1 MTSVSNAV
9 TTVTTGLAQ
18 ADLHTLRI
26 LNNSGVMQNILDV
39 IAASSGGGGGG
50 GGSGAVTSATA
61 PLSIDGSGVLSIDL
75 GQYATNSSVANKL
88 DGLTG
93 GGAVVLTGSGSTRT
107 ITVDLDP

>member
-1 MTSVSNAV
+1 MT

-18 ADLHTLRI
+18 ADFHTLRI
-26 LNNSGVMQNILDV
+26 LNSNGVMQNILDL
-39 IAASSGGGGGG
+39 IASSGGGGGG
-50 GGSGAVTSATA
+50 SGPGAVSSATA
-61 PLSIDGSGVLSIDL
+61 PLSIDGSGVLIIDL
-75 GQYATNSSVANKL
+75 GPYATNSSVSNKL